1 MRAIIEADP
10 LTTTQEVA
18 KELNVRHP
26 VVTEFL
32 KQIGKVK
39 KLDKWVPYELT
50 KKQRISSFEVSFSLI
65 LHNESF
71 LDQIMMC
78 DEKWIV
84 YGNW

>member
-10 LTTTQEVA
+10 LTTMQEVA
-18 KELNVRHP
+18 KELSVKHS
-26 VVTEFL
+26 VVIQFL

-71 LDQIMMC
+71 LDQIVLC

-84 YGNW
+84 YDN

>member
-1 MRAIIEADP
+1 M
-10 LTTTQEVA
+10 QEVA
-18 KELNVRHP
+18 KELSVKHS
-26 VVTEFL
+26 VVIQFL

-71 LDQIMMC
+71 LDQIVLC

-84 YGNW
+84 YDN